1 MPRLELRDHF
11 GTTFAIT
18 SQNLET
24 IARWL
29 TEWLPQ
35 LASPNVSLPPLQL
48 SVYPMPLGPDYKQ
61 FDWPMIPRTVALDAG
76 GVGMLLAALRAG
88 GVALPDSVEVS

>member
-11 GTTFAIT
+11 GTTYAIT

-24 IARWL
+24 IGRWL

-35 LASPNVSLPPLQL
+35 LASPKVSLGPLQL
-48 SVYPMPLGPDYKQ
+48 SIYPMPIGPDYKQ
-61 FDWPMIPRTVALDAG
+61 LDWPMAPATVTLDAG
-76 GVGMLLAALRAG
+76 GVRSLLAALRAG
-88 GVALPDSVEVS
+88 GVRLPDSVEVS